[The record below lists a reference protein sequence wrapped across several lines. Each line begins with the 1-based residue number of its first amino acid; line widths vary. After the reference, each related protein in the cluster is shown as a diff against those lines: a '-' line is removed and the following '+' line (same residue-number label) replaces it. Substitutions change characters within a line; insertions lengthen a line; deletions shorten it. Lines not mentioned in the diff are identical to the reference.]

1 MKKIIGALSC
11 LFVVAFIAGCST
23 SNEAETEESSS
34 SYNIDDEFEEAKQQ
48 VAAEEAYE
56 PDSEDVSD
64 KSSSSKVAASIG
76 QSQPFT
82 SESGDMIDVKI
93 DSVEKDMGDGD
104 YYVPENGYY
113 AKVNFTVTNLGDSP
127 FEVTAH
133 QLDFY
138 DGQNMKAELNSR
150 DFYSDTIQP
159 GKSATGVAYFDVK
172 NDTPPN
178 YEVYFADAS
187 WTGSY

>member
-1 MKKIIGALSC
+1 MKKIICVLSC
-11 LFVVAFIAGCST
+11 LFVGVFIAGCST

-64 KSSSSKVAASIG
+64 SSSNAQVSASIG

-113 AKVNFTVTNLGDSP
+113 AKVSFTVTNLGDNP

-172 NDTPPN
+172 NDTPN

-187 WTGSY
+187 WIGSY

>member
-1 MKKIIGALSC
+1 MKKIIGVLSC

-23 SNEAETEESSS
+23 SNEAEVEESSS
-34 SYNIDDEFEEAKQQ
+34 YNLDDAFEKAKQQ
-48 VAAEEAYE
+48 VADEESPE
-56 PDSEDVSD
+56 PDFEDVSD
-64 KSSSSKVAASIG
+64 NSMDSNVSASIG
-76 QSQPFT
+76 QSQPLK

-93 DSVEKDMGDGD
+93 DSVEKDAGDGD

-113 AKVNFTVTNLGDSP
+113 AKVTFTVTNLGDNP

-138 DGQNMKAELNSR
+138 DGDNMKGELNSR
-150 DFYSDTIQP
+150 DFYSETIQG
-159 GKSATGVAYFDVK
+159 GKSATGVAYFDIK
-172 NDTPPN
+172 NDTPN